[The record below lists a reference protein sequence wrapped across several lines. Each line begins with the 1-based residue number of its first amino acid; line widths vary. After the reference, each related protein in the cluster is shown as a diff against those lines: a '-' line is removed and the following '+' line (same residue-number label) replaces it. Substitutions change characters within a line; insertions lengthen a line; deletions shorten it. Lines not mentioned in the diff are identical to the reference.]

1 MRPPTRVCRCSSMAF
16 VAVALGCLA
25 GCVLPPESSETGGLP
40 VGALLPFTGDIAAA
54 GTNIERAARLALE
67 EVNGAGR
74 VGGERLRLTSRD
86 THSDTRRGLEAA
98 RELLNEPGLR
108 VILGPEDEDLAAH
121 LIPLIS
127 ARQVLQI
134 SGGVTSPTFRNAQ
147 DGGFFFRTCPS
158 ASLYG
163 RALADRMKQDGVTS
177 AAVLYVNS
185 EYGSGFAAV
194 LSSELALRSIEV
206 SALVSFD
213 PQLTTYSKLMQT
225 VLTARPDGL
234 VLVAYPGTGAA
245 IVQEWAV
252 RGGRGRWYLTPTLKS
267 EAFVVNVPPGALDGA
282 VGVAPVLAAD
292 AESFAV
298 KFGKRWGG
306 DYPLDAAYFYYDAAA
321 LSALALA
328 RAARGGQ
335 TPDNAALPGAL
346 QEVSSPPGEP
356 VAWYDLAK
364 ALEMIQRGEDI
375 DYQGVTGSLDFDELG
390 DVLAQEARFWTVE
403 SDRIHDEP

>member
-1 MRPPTRVCRCSSMAF
+1 MRPSTRVCRCFSMVF

-25 GCVLPPESSETGGLP
+25 GCVLPPETSETGLP

-74 VGGERLRLTSRD
+74 VGGERLRLISRD

-98 RELLNEPGLR
+98 RDLLNEPGLR
-108 VILGPEDEDLAAH
+108 VILGPEDEDLASN
-121 LIPLIS
+121 LIGLIS

-134 SGGVTSPTFRNAQ
+134 SGGVTSPTFRNVQ

-163 RALADRMKQDGVTS
+163 RALADRMRQDGVTS

-213 PQLTTYSKLMQT
+213 PQQANYSKVLQT
-225 VLTARPDGL
+225 LLTAHPEGL

-252 RGGRGRWYLTPTLKS
+252 RGGRGRWYLTPALKS
-267 EAFVVNVPPGALDGA
+267 EGFVVNVPPGALDGA
-282 VGVAPVLAAD
+282 VGVAPALATD
-292 AESFAV
+292 AASFAA
-298 KFGKRWGG
+298 KFGERWAG

-328 RAARGGQ
+328 RVARGGQ
-335 TPDNAALPGAL
+335 TPDNATLPGAL

-356 VAWYDLAK
+356 VAWSDLARG
-364 ALEMIQRGEDI
+364 LEMIQRGVDI
-375 DYQGVTGSLDFDELG
+375 DYQGVTGSMDFDEQG
-390 DVLAQEARFWTVE
+390 DVLAQEARFWTIE
-403 SDRIHDEP
+403 DDRIREEP